1 MVANGSA
8 VGEQYVD
15 LLPESDD
22 GPFLRDGDEIA
33 LERTDTPIATT
44 KLLVDLDRTVNSV
57 NKKSLTTVIDELG
70 KAFQGTGEDLGQ
82 IIDTSNSFIRTAN
95 ANFDLTTDLLEDGNV
110 VLSTQLDKASAIRSF
125 AKDLSLF
132 SDTLVRSD
140 EDLRAV
146 IEDGSATANQLRT
159 FLEENQVD
167 LGELINQLVTTGE
180 ITGKNID
187 GAETVLL
194 VYPYVVA
201 GGYTVV
207 AKDPGSGLF
216 DAHFGLIL
224 TQTPEVCT
232 AGYEGTDT
240 RIPQDGSNRP
250 MNEDARCTEP
260 ASQSNARGG
269 QHAPGRAAASYRAP
283 VVGTYD
289 RDTGPRAL
297 HRPRARRRRQL
308 HRRRG
313 VHVRRGVLEVAAA
326 AAARRGRGGNPG
338 GRRRR
343 RPTSPLT
350 TTRATEDMTEDHPG
364 HEPAPETADSPG
376 PSKADRIS
384 PRLSRGIA
392 VVLAGLAVL
401 AAVAVV
407 VQLVVLQP
415 RFEEVAATEQ
425 ARIDAVRVAE
435 KFAIE
440 VNNYDSETIE
450 DYQGRVSELLT
461 TKFAGEFEQAM
472 GDIVSSVGE
481 ADMTSKGEVITSAV
495 ASVDPDSADVLVVA
509 DADVTTVFDDR
520 ARHFRWEVSLVKV
533 DGAWLVDNFTP
544 VT

>member
-1 MVANGSA
+1 
-8 VGEQYVD
+8 
-15 LLPESDD
+15 
-22 GPFLRDGDEIA
+22 
-33 LERTDTPIATT
+33 
-44 KLLVDLDRTVNSV
+44 
-57 NKKSLTTVIDELG
+57 
-70 KAFQGTGEDLGQ
+70 
-82 IIDTSNSFIRTAN
+82 
-95 ANFDLTTDLLEDGNV
+95 
-110 VLSTQLDKASAIRSF
+110 
-125 AKDLSLF
+125 
-132 SDTLVRSD
+132 
-140 EDLRAV
+140 
-146 IEDGSATANQLRT
+146 
-159 FLEENQVD
+159 
-167 LGELINQLVTTGE
+167 
-180 ITGKNID
+180 
-187 GAETVLL
+187 
-194 VYPYVVA
+194 
-201 GGYTVV
+201 
-207 AKDPGSGLF
+207 
-216 DAHFGLIL
+216 
-224 TQTPEVCT
+224 
-232 AGYEGTDT
+232 
-240 RIPQDGSNRP
+240 
-250 MNEDARCTEP
+250 
-260 ASQSNARGG
+260 
-269 QHAPGRAAASYRAP
+269 
-283 VVGTYD
+283 
-289 RDTGPRAL
+289 
-297 HRPRARRRRQL
+297 
-308 HRRRG
+308 
-313 VHVRRGVLEVAAA
+313 
-326 AAARRGRGGNPG
+326 
-338 GRRRR
+338 
-343 RPTSPLT
+343 PTSPLT

-376 PSKADRIS
+376 PSNADRIS